1 MGWIVLEVGFKIDA
15 LDRSRL
21 SLTCLQFKCI
31 IFHFCG
37 MGEAIELGE
46 TVQNLTKSCHIST
59 KVISRLVLMPY
70 INQSNIEN

>member
-21 SLTCLQFKCI
+21 SLTSLQFKCI

-46 TVQNLTKSCHIST
+46 TVRNLK
-59 KVISRLVLMPY
+59 K
-70 INQSNIEN
+70 

>member
-21 SLTCLQFKCI
+21 SLTSLQFKCI

-46 TVQNLTKSCHIST
+46 TVQNLTKSCNILP
-59 KVISRLVLMPY
+59 KVISRTKLLVRY
-70 INQSNIEN
+70 FINSKK